1 MNIIQIQ
8 DRLKG
13 MPKEAIIDYIQNPT
27 GEVPTFLAL
36 GELERRKTMENKYT
50 AMKPEATTVAEQ
62 IVQENMPMGLGSIT
76 PSEAMSPSTAMS
88 PEAGITQG
96 MRQTPS
102 SVAQPSS
109 VMAADSGIASLP
121 VPAPSFAGG
130 GIVAFQEG
138 GAADL
143 VEVDDVN
150 PYAPFL
156 PNVGTMKPI
165 AVPESYTPEEYLKEK
180 ETYAKQFG
188 IDPEFYKKQAE
199 DLKAEREALAAER
212 SEAANMALLKA
223 GLGIAGGTSQFALEN
238 IKSGALPAIE
248 SYGADIKDIKQQ
260 DRLLKDADRKL
271 KQAEQAEARGDM
283 QTARQLMQQR
293 EAMQLK
299 VMELNLNTMAALAK
313 AKGLTHDQFKT
324 ASEIMKNKF
333 GDRALQDWFQ
343 GDTKR
348 YNEVYNR
355 VLDDVAAGR
364 LTIDSASGDIGARNV
379 TAPGEAVTS
388 VPTTTS
394 KIVTQN
400 GVKYQVKMDSTGN
413 IVPGSAKPI

>member
-13 MPKEAIIDYIQNPT
+13 MPKEAIIQYVQNPT
-27 GEVPTFLAL
+27 GEVPTYLAL
-36 GELERRKTMENKYT
+36 GELERRKTMENKYS
-50 AMKPEATTVAEQ
+50 AMKPEASTVAEQ

-76 PSEAMSPSTAMS
+76 PSEAMSPSMAMS
-88 PEAGITQG
+88 PEAGIVSG
-96 MRQTPS
+96 MDQTPS

-109 VMAADSGIASLP
+109 VMAAGSGIANLP
-121 VPAPSFAGG
+121 VPQPSFAGG

-138 GAADL
+138 DL

-156 PNVGTMKPI
+156 PNVGTMNPI
-165 AVPESYTPEEYLKEK
+165 AVPESYTPEEFLKEK
-180 ETYAKQFG
+180 ERYAEQFG
-188 IDPEFYKKQAE
+188 VDPGFYKKQAE
-199 DLKAEREALAAER
+199 DLKAEREALAADR

-248 SYGADIKDIKQQ
+248 AYGTDIKDIKQQ

-271 KQAEQAEARGDM
+271 QQAQQAEARGDL
-283 QTARQLMQQR
+283 QTARSLMQQR

-313 AKGLTHDQFKT
+313 AKGLT
-324 ASEIMKNKF
+324 KNSLKC
-333 GDRALQDWFQ
+333 
-343 GDTKR
+343 
-348 YNEVYNR
+348 
-355 VLDDVAAGR
+355 
-364 LTIDSASGDIGARNV
+364 
-379 TAPGEAVTS
+379 
-388 VPTTTS
+388 
-394 KIVTQN
+394 
-400 GVKYQVKMDSTGN
+400 
-413 IVPGSAKPI
+413 

>member
-36 GELERRKTMENKYT
+36 GELQRRKDSEAKFQ
-50 AMKPEATTVAEQ
+50 AMQEQPASIAEQ

-76 PSEAMSPSTAMS
+76 PSEAMSPSMAMS
-88 PEAGITQG
+88 PEAGNTQG

-138 GAADL
+138 DL
-143 VEVDDVN
+143 VEVDDIN

-165 AVPESYTPEEYLKEK
+165 AVPESYTPEEFLKEK
-180 ETYAKQFG
+180 EMYAERFG
-188 IDPEFYKKQAE
+188 VDPEFYKKQAE
-199 DLKAEREALAAER
+199 DLRAEREALAAER

-271 KQAEQAEARGDM
+271 QQAQQAEARGDL

-299 VMELNLNTMAALAK
+299 VMELNLNTMAAMAK
-313 AKGLTHDQFKT
+313 AKGLSNEQFKV

-333 GDRALQDWFQ
+333 GDNALQDWFQ
-343 GDTKR
+343 EDTAR
-348 YNEVYNR
+348 YNEVFNR
-355 VLDDVAAGR
+355 ILDDVAAGR
-364 LTIDSASGDIGARNV
+364 LTIDSSLGDIGARV
-379 TAPGEAVTS
+379 LTAPGEAVTS

>member
-13 MPKEAIIDYIQNPT
+13 MPKEAIIQYVQNPT
-27 GEVPTFLAL
+27 GEVPTYLAL
-36 GELERRKTMENKYT
+36 GELERRKTMENKYS
-50 AMKPEATTVAEQ
+50 AMKPEASSVAEQ
-62 IVQENMPMGLGSIT
+62 IVEENMPMGLGAIT
-76 PSEAMSPSTAMS
+76 PSEAMSPSMAMS
-88 PEAGITQG
+88 PEAGIMQG

-109 VMAADSGIASLP
+109 VMAADSGIANLP
-121 VPAPSFAGG
+121 VPPPSFAGG
-130 GIVAFQEG
+130 GIVAFAEG
-138 GAADL
+138 DL
-143 VEVDDVN
+143 VEVDDVK

-165 AVPESYTPEEYLKEK
+165 AVPESYTPEEFLKEK
-180 ETYAKQFG
+180 EMYAERFG
-188 IDPEFYKKQAE
+188 VDPEFYKKQAE
-199 DLKAEREALAAER
+199 DLRAEREALAADR

-248 SYGADIKDIKQQ
+248 AYGADIKDIKQQ

-271 KQAEQAEARGDM
+271 QQAQQAEARGDL

-313 AKGLTHDQFKT
+313 AKGLTSEQFKT
-324 ASEIMKNKF
+324 ANEIMKTKF
-333 GDRALQDWFQ
+333 GDDALKTQFQ
-343 GDTKR
+343 GDI
-348 YNEVYNR
+348 NLYNR
-355 VLDDVAAGR
+355 AFNQIVDDIATGK
-364 LTIDSASGDIGARNV
+364 LTTGADIIGSKYTNIGGA
-379 TAPGEAVTS
+379 TAPGATGTPKISSGEAGIALYNS
-388 VPTTTS
+388 LP
-394 KIVTQN
+394 
-400 GVKYQVKMDSTGN
+400 
-413 IVPGSAKPI
+413 PGSMYIDPNGNLKQKK